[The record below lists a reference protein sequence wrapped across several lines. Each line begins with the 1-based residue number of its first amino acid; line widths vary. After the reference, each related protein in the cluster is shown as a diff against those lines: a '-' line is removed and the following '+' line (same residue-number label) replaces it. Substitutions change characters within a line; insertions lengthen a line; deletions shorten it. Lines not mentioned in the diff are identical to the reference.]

1 MNSRTLPILPLGV
14 LLLLL
19 ALTFWLS
26 RYVSGDGSVAR
37 ELGRNDPDVVVERFI
52 ARKLSPTGDVQ
63 YVLTAE
69 TMTHFPVDDASRL
82 DKVVFTATTP
92 GQPQLVA
99 TSPTARLISGGNEV
113 VMEGGVVIDSSA
125 FGNTPAMK
133 LRTPRLTVLPEKN
146 TASSKEGVVI
156 ESSQGVMNAASFELN
171 NLTKTLRMDKMRA
184 TLTSGK

>member
-1 MNSRTLPILPLGV
+1 MNGRSFPVLPLGV
-14 LLLLL
+14 LVLLL

-37 ELGRNDPDVVVERFI
+37 ELGRNDPDVVVERFV

-69 TMTHFPVDDASRL
+69 TMTHFPVDDSSRL
-82 DKVVFTATTP
+82 DQVVFTATTP

-99 TSPTARLISGGNEV
+99 KSPTARLISGGNEV
-113 VMEGGVVIDSSA
+113 VMEGGVVIDSSP
-125 FGNTPAMK
+125 FGSSPAMK

-156 ESSQGVMNAASFELN
+156 ESAQGVMNAASFELN

>member
-1 MNSRTLPILPLGV
+1 MNGRALPILPVGV

-19 ALTFWLS
+19 ALSFWLS
-26 RYVSGDGSVAR
+26 QYVTNEGAGTR
-37 ELGRNDPDVVVERFI
+37 ELGRNDPDVVVERFV
-52 ARKLSPTGDVQ
+52 ARKLTPAGDVQ
-63 YVLTAE
+63 YILIAE
-69 TMTHFPVDDASRL
+69 TMTHFPVEDVSKL
-82 DKVVFTATTP
+82 DKVVFTAMTP

-99 TSPTARLISGGNEV
+99 KSPTARLISGGNEIM
-113 VMEGGVVIDSSA
+113 MEGGVVIDSSP

-171 NLTKTLRMDKMRA
+171 SLTQTLRMEKMRA
-184 TLTSGK
+184 TLTNGK